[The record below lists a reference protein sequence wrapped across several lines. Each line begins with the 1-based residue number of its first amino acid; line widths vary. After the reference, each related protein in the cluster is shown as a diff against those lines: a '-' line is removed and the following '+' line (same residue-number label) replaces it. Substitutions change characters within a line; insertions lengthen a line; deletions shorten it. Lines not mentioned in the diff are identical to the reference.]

1 MSVQI
6 GDMLPYGSFLVMGEN
21 GPQEVNV
28 TELFADKTVILFAV
42 PGAFTPTCS
51 ARHLPGF
58 VEHYDEFQA
67 LGVNEIVCLS
77 VNDVFVM
84 NAWSQAQGAEKIVM
98 AADNS
103 AEFTTSLGL
112 EIEIATAQMGLRSR
126 RYAMLV
132 INGVIQQL
140 WLEEPG
146 EFGISSAEHVLEQI
160 S

>member
-1 MSVQI
+1 MSVQV
-6 GDMLPYGSFLVMGEN
+6 GDMLPYGSLLVMSES
-21 GPQEVNV
+21 GPVEVDV
-28 TELFADKTVILFAV
+28 TELFTDKRVIMFAV

-51 ARHLPGF
+51 AQHLPGF
-58 VEHYDEFQA
+58 VEHYEAFKER
-67 LGVNEIVCLS
+67 GVDDIVCLS

-84 NAWSQAQGAEKIVM
+84 DAWGKAHGADKIIM

-112 EIEIATAQMGLRSR
+112 EIDIATAKMGLRSR

-132 INGVIQQL
+132 ENGIIQQL

-146 EFGISSAEHVLEQI
+146 EFGISSAENVINQL
-160 S
+160 